1 MTRIEGEN
9 TRVRHYLARLH
20 RCTLCYSKSLKMLKF
35 SIKLLLHYLRYKT
48 VPIQVIIPQF
58 SNASLRVNP
67 ATTQII
73 GHSLGAHIAGI
84 TADVYEQTNRVAI
97 DSVIGLDPAGP
108 FIDRNNLATRL
119 DANDARRVSALHTDG
134 GTGIIP
140 GAGYYAR
147 LANFDFFVNGGRNQ
161 PNGDNHGY
169 AHVLFDQLLN
179 GASFRQPPS
188 AAVGP
193 TFDLAVVNGTG
204 LMEGGYDVT
213 TLLQCLSQ
221 VRVDR
226 STFLIFLMF
235 DISSVLKR
243 KEEMSRDNYN

>member
-1 MTRIEGEN
+1 MPLSGRFNPAANKTYVLIHGWRN
-9 TRVRHYLARLH
+9 TARESWAVRTVGNTLQRVAPNANVIAVDWAPNGADDLNYLNSVAD
-20 RCTLCYSKSLKMLKF
+20 M
-35 SIKLLLHYLRYKT
+35 
-48 VPIQVIIPQF
+48 PQVGREV
-58 SNASLRVNP
+58 AAELTSLRVNP

-108 FIDRNNLATRL
+108 SIDRNNLATRL
-119 DANDARRVSALHTDG
+119 DANDARRVSALHTDK

-179 GASFRQPPS
+179 GASFPQSFTIGGNRS
-188 AAVGP
+188 
-193 TFDLAVVNGTG
+193 FELADINNVSVNGAFNV
-204 LMEGGYDVT
+204 VT
-213 TLLQCLSQ
+213 T
-221 VRVDR
+221 
-226 STFLIFLMF
+226 
-235 DISSVLKR
+235 
-243 KEEMSRDNYN
+243 